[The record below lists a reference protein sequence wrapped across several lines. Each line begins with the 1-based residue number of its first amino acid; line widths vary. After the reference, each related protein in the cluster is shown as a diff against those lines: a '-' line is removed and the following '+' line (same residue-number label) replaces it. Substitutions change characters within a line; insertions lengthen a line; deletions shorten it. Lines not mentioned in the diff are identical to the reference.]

1 MYASGIRHQFLLVT
15 LTPILLEWRWLWWE
29 FWDISGK
36 HSLLS
41 CAFHYFITCRSLS
54 MCLIVYDVE

>member
-1 MYASGIRHQFLLVT
+1 VLMYASGIRHQFLLVT

-36 HSLLS
+36 HSL
-41 CAFHYFITCRSLS
+41 
-54 MCLIVYDVE
+54 